1 MNNQVLGRHLLVEF
15 YGCHADI
22 LNDVEL
28 ICDIMKEA
36 AIQAGATVVDKM
48 FRKFIPHGV
57 SGMIM
62 IEESHL
68 SIHTWPEHG
77 YAAVDLFT
85 CGENVDP
92 HRGFELLKG
101 SLQSDQ
107 YVVREIMRGLQGENV
122 QDQQIKVIAESNG
135 IHDRS

>member
-15 YGCHADI
+15 YGCRTDI
-22 LNDVEL
+22 LNNVDL
-28 ICDIMKEA
+28 ISEKMSEA
-36 AIQAGATVVDKM
+36 ATEAGATVVDKM
-48 FRKFIPHGV
+48 FRKFNPHGV
-57 SGMIM
+57 SGMVM

-92 HRGFELLKG
+92 HHGFELLKVA
-101 SLQSDQ
+101 LQSDQ
-107 YVVREIMRGLQGENV
+107 YLVREIKRGLQNEKV
-122 QDQQIKVIAESNG
+122 QNQHIKILAEANDVDGHS
-135 IHDRS
+135 